1 MPRPRMLRPG
11 SGLIFMKVG
20 THAREPL
27 SDIIDRKRRE
37 ITEAGQSFWGYGG
50 STCHPL
56 TTVQPFARDFVKRD
70 GVIYLCMQPMDSHH
84 FALPERAREYSAD
97 GIHWKAIP
105 DKINVRGSRYA
116 LIVDDLQQEEFDLPL
131 ERTRVAV
138 GSSMGRPGNEY
149 VTGRV
154 DKACLE
160 VTNSDASGD
169 KRPIHIGLVARLVE
183 PYAVLVRS

>member
-1 MPRPRMLRPG
+1 MPSPKLRPG

-27 SDIIDRKRRE
+27 PDIIARKRRE
-37 ITEAGQSFWGYGG
+37 IEEAGRSFWGYGG
-50 STCHPL
+50 ATCHPL

-84 FALPERAREYSAD
+84 FALPARAREYSAD
-97 GIHWKAIP
+97 GVKWQTIP

-116 LIVDDLQQEEFDLPL
+116 LIVDDLRQEEFELPL

-138 GSSMGRPGNEY
+138 GNSVGRPGSEY
-149 VTGRV
+149 ITGRV

-160 VTNSDASGD
+160 FVEGAASDETRST
-169 KRPIHIGLVARLVE
+169 HIGLVARLVE